1 MLYCLL
7 WNEAV
12 PLPPQE
18 KTIDTR
24 IKYQKGNLNDAKNI
38 LIWHLW
44 PFSFQ
49 TIFKNGAVYVESFC
63 ILKSSELLV
72 KTYYTTFPFL
82 FAVPPWLTRIT
93 ERINEKSGLF
103 PSSINHV
110 LINEYLPNQG
120 IMVCS
125 EHKQAALLISFAAYS
140 SFFLFPHF
148 LLLSQV
154 CVHKFISLV
163 L

>member
-1 MLYCLL
+1 MLR
-7 WNEAV
+7 NFV
-12 PLPPQE
+12 
-18 KTIDTR
+18 
-24 IKYQKGNLNDAKNI
+24 
-38 LIWHLW
+38 
-44 PFSFQ
+44 F
-49 TIFKNGAVYVESFC
+49 
-63 ILKSSELLV
+63 LKSSQLLV
-72 KTYYTTFPFL
+72 KTYYILVKTYYITFPFL

-125 EHKQAALLISFAAYS
+125 ELVRDVLLISFVAYS
-140 SFFLFPHF
+140 SFFLSPHV
-148 LLLSQV
+148 LLLSQI
-154 CVHKFISLV
+154 CVHIFFSLV

>member
-7 WNEAV
+7 WNEAI

-18 KTIDTR
+18 KNNR
-24 IKYQKGNLNDAKNI
+24 YRNKVLNGY
-38 LIWHLW
+38 LCCECCL
-44 PFSFQ
+44 
-49 TIFKNGAVYVESFC
+49 
-63 ILKSSELLV
+63 LKSSELLV
-72 KTYYTTFPFL
+72 KTYQTTFPFL

-103 PSSINHV
+103 PSSVNHV

-125 EHKQAALLISFAAYS
+125 ELVQAALLISFPAYS
-140 SFFLFPHF
+140 SFFIFPHF
-148 LLLSQV
+148 LLLSQI
-154 CVHKFISLV
+154 CVLQIYFQFCNS
-163 L
+163 